1 MDATRKRG
9 LTAAEQAS
17 AIELI
22 VKLWNRTTHTEE
34 NLDALVDMLTP
45 FSWPIAQ
52 ASLREA
58 WQAEHWSPN
67 PAKIKDI
74 ANRRTQW
81 ARDHAQ
87 GQARAVVAM
96 REEKRDPILERAE
109 SAVRR
114 MTPAAIRSRVERLI
128 RDGRLSGADAKG
140 AMLHPWAMKAVVILD
155 EADRIRSN
163 SMQLQPA

>member
-1 MDATRKRG
+1 
-9 LTAAEQAS
+9 
-17 AIELI
+17 
-22 VKLWNRTTHTEE
+22 
-34 NLDALVDMLTP
+34 
-45 FSWPIAQ
+45 
-52 ASLREA
+52 
-58 WQAEHWSPN
+58 
-67 PAKIKDI
+67 
-74 ANRRTQW
+74 
-81 ARDHAQ
+81 
-87 GQARAVVAM
+87 M